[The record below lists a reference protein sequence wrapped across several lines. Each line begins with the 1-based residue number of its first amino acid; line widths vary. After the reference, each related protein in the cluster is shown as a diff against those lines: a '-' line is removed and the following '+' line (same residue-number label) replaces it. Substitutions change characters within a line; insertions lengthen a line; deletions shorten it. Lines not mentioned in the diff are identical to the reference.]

1 MLWNGLIVWTS
12 NSVQE
17 NHNGSRG
24 AYVRFRSFLFPFSGV
39 RMKVFYIEKQ
49 KIEQADLKDWISLLP
64 SNLMEEISP
73 NPEILHADT

>member
-1 MLWNGLIVWTS
+1 
-12 NSVQE
+12 
-17 NHNGSRG
+17 
-24 AYVRFRSFLFPFSGV
+24 
-39 RMKVFYIEKQ
+39 MKVFYIEKQ